1 MVKNTLKIWWYS
13 HRKDFKSIYVHF
25 STFRRKTLSYNFQ
38 EYFKGI
44 ASIILCKTL
53 TFRSGK
59 ILQSNQNLL
68 KVCSEILFGKN
79 FHHYRNPIDP
89 IDITQKVVSEKTRN
103 FKIFEKSEIHHSCK

>member
-59 ILQSNQNLL
+59 ILQSNQNLF

-79 FHHYRNPIDP
+79 SHHYRNPIDWFLYY
-89 IDITQKVVSEKTRN
+89 TKAVSEKTRKLQN
-103 FKIFEKSEIHHSCK
+103 V